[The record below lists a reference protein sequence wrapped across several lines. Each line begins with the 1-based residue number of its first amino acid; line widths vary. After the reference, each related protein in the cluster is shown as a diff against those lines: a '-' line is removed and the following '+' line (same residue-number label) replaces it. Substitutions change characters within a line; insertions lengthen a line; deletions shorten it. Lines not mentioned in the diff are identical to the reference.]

1 VYRVVE
7 WIGLFLSGVLAGE
20 EFVVRYGVRG
30 PLAALDDPAH
40 IRLRQ
45 GLIRSLRVLVPATA
59 LPALVVGLLVA
70 LVDRGAFA
78 VAGAGLL
85 LGWLLVTVFGT
96 VPINAGALDWNPDA
110 PPANW
115 KALVDRW
122 ERLNTVRTGLAVFA
136 FAAFLTAAALH
147 LPH

>member
-1 VYRVVE
+1 MYRVIE
-7 WIGLFLSGVLAGE
+7 WVGLFLAGILAGE

-30 PLAALDDPAH
+30 PLAALDDQAH

-45 GLIRSLRVLVPATA
+45 GLIGTLRVLVPATA
-59 LPALVVGLLVA
+59 LPALVVGVVVA

-78 VAGAGLL
+78 FAGVGLL

-96 VPINAGALDWNPDA
+96 VPINAGAMGWDPTA
-110 PPANW
+110 PPPNW
-115 KALVDRW
+115 RSLVDRW
-122 ERLNTVRTGLAVFA
+122 ERLNTVRTWLAVLA
-136 FAAFLTAAALH
+136 FASFLTAAAIR